1 MKKFLLLFSLLAIA
15 VAVSAENYL
24 ISTAKTSL
32 LVTANEGERPKYQY
46 YGARIEQSD
55 VQGIFDAGLAL
66 DVESYPA
73 FGLKTANEKAIA
85 VQHNDGNMTL
95 DLAVSGVRQFSDKD
109 GDITEI
115 TMKDKVYPVIVK
127 QLLQRYR
134 HYQYMGRD

>member
-1 MKKFLLLFSLLAIA
+1 MKKIFMFISLLLA
-15 VAVSAENYL
+15 VGAASAENYL

-85 VQHNDGNMTL
+85 VQHSDGNMTL
-95 DLAVSGVRQFSDKD
+95 DLAVTGVRQFTAED
-109 GDITEI
+109 GDVTEI
-115 TMKDKVYPVIVK
+115 TMKDKV
-127 QLLQRYR
+127 
-134 HYQYMGRD
+134 